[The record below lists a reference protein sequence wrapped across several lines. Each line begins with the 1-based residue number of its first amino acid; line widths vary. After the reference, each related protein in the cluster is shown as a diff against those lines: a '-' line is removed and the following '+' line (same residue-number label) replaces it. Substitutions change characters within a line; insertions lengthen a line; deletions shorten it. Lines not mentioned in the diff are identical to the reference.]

1 MPGFPMYSLPIV
13 ALRELF
19 LQLSLPEIFNISLCS
34 KRSQRNVE
42 LLMRRGNSLEVQLDA
57 TEASKISVQRKN
69 EYFHL
74 KVAEFSD
81 LIEKPEATALVN
93 LNGSSVTVS
102 IIGQTLFVTDKKSA
116 LKNVTKH
123 VLNIFRCQIG
133 KANIGDSCSSYV
145 PTWVIEQ
152 QDPINTLSID
162 ARNPSVNDL
171 SLLFTKAKV
180 SAKLTCSFEYSSQG
194 PRPAIKMGKISLQ
207 RFDND
212 SSSWMTAEHL
222 LNLNFEIGLLS
233 ESSFKNRDM
242 NRFLKHWMAGG
253 CNRLQEVCIEMQGFI
268 KYSEVLR
275 GVDHELI
282 SADEVNEYY
291 SKLYE
296 DTMEIRGGFQVC
308 RRSDGKVAR
317 LLDNGASSYFFSFV
331 VFE

>member
-1 MPGFPMYSLPIV
+1 MSGFPIYSLPVV

-19 LQLSLPEIFNISLCS
+19 EQLSLPEIFNTSLCS
-34 KRSQRNVE
+34 KRSQKNVE

-57 TEASKISVQRKN
+57 TDDSMISVGRKN
-69 EYFHL
+69 EVFHL
-74 KVAEFSD
+74 KVAEFSE
-81 LIEKPEATALVN
+81 LTEKPEALSRVNINGTSVPMAMIGETLV
-93 LNGSSVTVS
+93 LA
-102 IIGQTLFVTDKKSA
+102 DKKSG

-123 VLNIFRCQIG
+123 VLKVFRCQIQ
-133 KANIGDSCSSYV
+133 KAVIGDSCSSFM
-145 PTWVIEQ
+145 PTWVTDLPIEC
-152 QDPINTLSID
+152 LRVD
-162 ARNPSVNDL
+162 AKNPSVNDL
-171 SLLFTKAKV
+171 SYLFTKVKV
-180 SAKLTCSFEYSSQG
+180 SEKLTCSFEYSSQG
-194 PRPAIKMGKISLQ
+194 PRPAIKMGKISLK

-233 ESSFKNRDM
+233 ESSFRNRDM

-253 CNRLQEVCIEMQGFI
+253 CDRLQEVCIEMEGFI

-275 GVDHELI
+275 DIDHELI
-282 SADEVNEYY
+282 SRDEIKEYY

-317 LLDNGASSYFFSFV
+317 LLDNGTQSEFFSFV
-331 VFE
+331 VFEL